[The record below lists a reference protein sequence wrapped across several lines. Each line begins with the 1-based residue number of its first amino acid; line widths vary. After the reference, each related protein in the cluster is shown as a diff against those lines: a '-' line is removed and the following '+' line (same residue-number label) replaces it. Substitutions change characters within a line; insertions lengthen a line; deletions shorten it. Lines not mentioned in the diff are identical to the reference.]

1 MSGFDDPNRPEWRG
15 KRKVKNFAHIYASCK
30 GERLSDGKPSRACK
44 KCGTVSKKKKCPI
57 CGCEHFK
64 KL

>member
-44 KCGTVSKKKKCPI
+44 KCGTVSNKKKCPI
-57 CGCEHFK
+57 CGCEQFK

>member
-1 MSGFDDPNRPEWRG
+1 MPAYDNPNRPEWRG
-15 KRKVKNFAHIYASCK
+15 KRKTKNFAHIYASCK

-57 CGCEHFK
+57 CGCEQFK